1 MRFLSLVIKLSFGTG
16 AFQKTKW
23 TTPDGQLESPLPM
36 KQNPIGAILVGLLFV
51 CAVLTTWMAVRY
63 YFSVKELAKLQ
74 GQFTFVNNTW
84 SAVQALAND
93 AVQYSK
99 QYPAIDPIL
108 QQFDLKPKPA
118 TAIPPAS
125 KPAR

>member
-1 MRFLSLVIKLSFGTG
+1 
-16 AFQKTKW
+16 
-23 TTPDGQLESPLPM
+23 M
-36 KQNPIGAILVGLLFV
+36 KQNPIGAILVGMLFV

-84 SAVQALAND
+84 SAVQSLAND
-93 AVQYSK
+93 AVQYSR
-99 QYPAIDPIL
+99 QNPAIDPIL

-118 TAIPPAS
+118 AANPPAA
-125 KPAR
+125 KPAK